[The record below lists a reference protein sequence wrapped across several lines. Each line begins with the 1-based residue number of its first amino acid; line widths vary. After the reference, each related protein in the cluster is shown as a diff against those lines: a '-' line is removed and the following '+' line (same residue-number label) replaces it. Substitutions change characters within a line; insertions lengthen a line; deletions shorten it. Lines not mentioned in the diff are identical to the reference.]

1 MDATFLAKIRS
12 DFPEIKFRQGKK
24 FAYRPPRTVIVGPK
38 EPGDELLLLH
48 ELGHAL
54 SGHCNFSTDAMRLKM
69 EREAWEKARE
79 LASKYGVEFNEAAA
93 EAGLDTYREWLH
105 QKSSCPSCGLTRYQT
120 PDGAYHCP
128 RCEAFRV

>member
-12 DFPEIKFRQGKK
+12 DFPEIKFRQGRK

-38 EPGDELLLLH
+38 EPRDELLLLH

-54 SGHCNFSTDAMRLKM
+54 SGHCVFLTDAMRLKM

-93 EAGLDTYREWLH
+93 EAELDTYREWLH
-105 QKSSCPSCGLTRYQT
+105 QKSSCHNCGLTRYQT
-120 PDGAYHCP
+120 PDGVYHCP
-128 RCEAFRV
+128 RCEAFGA